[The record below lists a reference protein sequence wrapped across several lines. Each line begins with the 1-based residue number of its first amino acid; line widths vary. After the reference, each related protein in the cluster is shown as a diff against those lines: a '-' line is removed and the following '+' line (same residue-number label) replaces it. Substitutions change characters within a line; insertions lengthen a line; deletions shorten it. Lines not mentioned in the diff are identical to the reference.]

1 MTNGKR
7 DIAYGRIIFILVGL
21 VLGGVILWFGEP
33 LTGGNFDALRILVM
47 AFSILVGILIAI
59 ITAFGEPRDLR
70 DGGWRKAS
78 AHRRFKIRNI
88 DRCVILFYVY
98 LVVISLAFAS
108 ALLNTIASE
117 VAMVRWVER
126 FTLSAGVTA
135 LFWSFGL
142 PEAIR
147 GMQKDRLDQEVDRRR
162 NPNEQ

>member
-1 MTNGKR
+1 MTKGKR

-21 VLGGVILWFGEP
+21 LLGGVILWFGGP
-33 LTGGNFDALRILVM
+33 LTAGNIDALQILVM

-59 ITAFGEPRDLR
+59 ITAFGEPRDLHA
-70 DGGWRKAS
+70 GSWRIAS
-78 AHRRFKIRNI
+78 AHRRFKLRNI

-98 LVVISLAFAS
+98 LVVICLAFAS
-108 ALLNTIASE
+108 ALLNRIASE
-117 VAMVRWVER
+117 VAIVHWVER

-147 GMQKDRLDQEVDRRR
+147 GMQKDRLDREVDRRR
-162 NPNEQ
+162 DPNEQ